1 MDSAD
6 RTIGERTTVSGFG
19 WTCRDKGEP
28 PMRAELW
35 RDSHYVGFF
44 VVSAGGK
51 VTEDFV
57 PSERER
63 IVPLVA
69 EVRRKL
75 LKPEAWVGSG
85 SPADVSTREPGDSA
99 WLERVLG
106 ELTASGY
113 ESRLLEDDGFG
124 RDGAGSH

>member
-1 MDSAD
+1 
-6 RTIGERTTVSGFG
+6 
-19 WTCRDKGEP
+19 
-28 PMRAELW
+28 MRAELW

-44 VVSAGGK
+44 IVSAGGK

-75 LKPEAWVGSG
+75 LKPDAWAGSG
-85 SPADVSTREPGDSA
+85 APTDVSTHEPGDSA

-106 ELTASGY
+106 EALGERLRVPPSGGRWFRARRRRQLLTGIC
-113 ESRLLEDDGFG
+113 RVVQL
-124 RDGAGSH
+124 RV

>member
-1 MDSAD
+1 
-6 RTIGERTTVSGFG
+6 
-19 WTCRDKGEP
+19 
-28 PMRAELW
+28 MRAELW

-44 VVSAGGK
+44 VVSAGGQ

-69 EVRRKL
+69 EVRRDL
-75 LKPEAWVGSG
+75 LKPDAWVGS
-85 SPADVSTREPGDSA
+85 SMRADVPTHQPGDSA
-99 WLERVLG
+99 WLDRFLQELG
-106 ELTASGY
+106 ANGY

-124 RDGAGSH
+124 RDGLSGP

>member
-1 MDSAD
+1 
-6 RTIGERTTVSGFG
+6 
-19 WTCRDKGEP
+19 
-28 PMRAELW
+28 MRAELW

-69 EVRRKL
+69 EARRKL
-75 LKPEAWVGSG
+75 LKPDAWASSG
-85 SPADVSTREPGDSA
+85 AAADVPTHGPGDSV

-106 ELTASGY
+106 ELSASGY

-124 RDGAGSH
+124 RDGAASH

>member
-1 MDSAD
+1 
-6 RTIGERTTVSGFG
+6 
-19 WTCRDKGEP
+19 
-28 PMRAELW
+28 
-35 RDSHYVGFF
+35 
-44 VVSAGGK
+44 VSAGGK

-75 LKPEAWVGSG
+75 LKPGAWAGWG
-85 SPADVSTREPGDSA
+85 APADVSTHEPGDSA

-106 ELTASGY
+106 ELAASGY

>member
-1 MDSAD
+1 
-6 RTIGERTTVSGFG
+6 
-19 WTCRDKGEP
+19 
-28 PMRAELW
+28 MRAELW

-75 LKPEAWVGSG
+75 LKPDAWSGSG
-85 SPADVSTREPGDSA
+85 APADVSTHEPGDAA

-106 ELTASGY
+106 ELAARGY

-124 RDGAGSH
+124 RDGAGSR

>member
-1 MDSAD
+1 
-6 RTIGERTTVSGFG
+6 
-19 WTCRDKGEP
+19 
-28 PMRAELW
+28 MRAELW

-44 VVSAGGK
+44 VVSAGGQ

-63 IVPLVA
+63 VASLVA

-75 LKPEAWVGSG
+75 LKPDAWVGSG
-85 SPADVSTREPGDSA
+85 PRADVPTHQPGDSA
-99 WLERVLG
+99 WLDRFLQELG
-106 ELTASGY
+106 ARGY

-124 RDGAGSH
+124 LDVLGSP